1 VWSSCDFTQ
10 IRALSL
16 AIPWSQLQVGCS
28 RYVGCSRQYKT
39 TISCNPPISAAT
51 HLYPFL
57 YLTFSLPLPLSPSLP
72 RPPSRSPSRSI
83 IFSSIILFSAA
94 TSHFSV
100 KEKLYSIMKILTLI
114 SGIVLV
120 TTTLLSKLSP
130 AEAHMAM
137 VYPPGQ
143 AGRWVGA
150 KNMDKNVHAWL
161 GYKTK
166 KNVSCGMFTIP

>member
-1 VWSSCDFTQ
+1 
-10 IRALSL
+10 
-16 AIPWSQLQVGCS
+16 
-28 RYVGCSRQYKT
+28 
-39 TISCNPPISAAT
+39 
-51 HLYPFL
+51 
-57 YLTFSLPLPLSPSLP
+57 
-72 RPPSRSPSRSI
+72 
-83 IFSSIILFSAA
+83 
-94 TSHFSV
+94 
-100 KEKLYSIMKILTLI
+100 
-114 SGIVLV
+114 V